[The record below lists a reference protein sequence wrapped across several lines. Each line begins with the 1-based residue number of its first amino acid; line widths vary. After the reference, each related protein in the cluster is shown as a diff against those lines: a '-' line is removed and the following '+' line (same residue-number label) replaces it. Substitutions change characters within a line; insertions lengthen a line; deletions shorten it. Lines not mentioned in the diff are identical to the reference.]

1 MRSRGMFI
9 TFEGCEKSGKST
21 QAKLL
26 SRYLR
31 ARGLETLFIREPGST
46 ILGEKIRRI
55 LLDKKNDKM
64 SVATEMLLYMASRA
78 QLVEEVIRPA
88 LAQGMVVLCDRFQD
102 STLAYQGYGCGLDI
116 AVLEKT
122 GRWAT
127 GGLTPDLTLLLDSW
141 ESRDRLRRTSSPD
154 RIESR
159 PDTFHN
165 RVKKGYRTLAGKYPG
180 RIKTVRVQPSIR
192 ETQAKIREIV
202 ESCLLKKSLDKK
214 RPSRS

>member
-1 MRSRGMFI
+1 MFL

-21 QAKLL
+21 QARLL
-26 SRYLR
+26 SRYLK
-31 ARGLETLFIREPGST
+31 ARGFKTLFIREPGST
-46 ILGEKIRRI
+46 VLGEKIRRI
-55 LLDKKNDKM
+55 LLDKRNDRM
-64 SVATEMLLYMASRA
+64 SLATEMLLYMASRA

-88 LAQGMVVLCDRFQD
+88 LAKGTVVLCDRFQD

-141 ESRDRLRRTSSPD
+141 ESRDKLRSTSSPD

-159 PDTFHN
+159 PDAFHN
-165 RVKKGYRTLAGKYPG
+165 RVKKGYLALARAYPG
-180 RIKTVRVQPSIR
+180 RIKTVRVQPTIR
-192 ETQAKIREIV
+192 ETQAEIREIV
-202 ESCLLKKSLDKK
+202 ESCLLKKSSDKK

>member
-1 MRSRGMFI
+1 MRSRGMFL

-21 QAKLL
+21 QARLL
-26 SRYLR
+26 SRYLK
-31 ARGLETLFIREPGST
+31 ARGFKTLFIREPGST
-46 ILGEKIRRI
+46 VLGEKIRRI
-55 LLDKKNDKM
+55 LLDKRNDRM
-64 SVATEMLLYMASRA
+64 SLATEMLLYMASRA

-88 LAQGMVVLCDRFQD
+88 LAKGTVVLCDRFQD

-141 ESRDRLRRTSSPD
+141 ESRDKLRSTSSPD

-159 PDTFHN
+159 PDAFHN
-165 RVKKGYRTLAGKYPG
+165 RVKKGYLALARAYPG
-180 RIKTVRVQPSIR
+180 RIKTVRVQPTIR
-192 ETQAKIREIV
+192 ETQAEIREIV
-202 ESCLLKKSLDKK
+202 ESCLLKKSSDKK

>member
-1 MRSRGMFI
+1 MRSRGMFL

-21 QAKLL
+21 QARLL
-26 SRYLR
+26 SRYMK
-31 ARGLETLFIREPGST
+31 ARGFKTLFIREPGST
-46 ILGEKIRRI
+46 VLGEKIRRI
-55 LLDKKNDKM
+55 LLDKRNDRM
-64 SVATEMLLYMASRA
+64 SLATEMLLYMASRA

-88 LAQGMVVLCDRFQD
+88 LAKGTVVLCDRFQD

-141 ESRDRLRRTSSPD
+141 ESRDKLRSTSSPD

-159 PDTFHN
+159 PDAFHN
-165 RVKKGYRTLAGKYPG
+165 RVKKGYLALARAYPG
-180 RIKTVRVQPSIR
+180 RIKTVRVQPTIR
-192 ETQAKIREIV
+192 ETQAEIREIV
-202 ESCLLKKSLDKK
+202 ESCLLKKSSDKK